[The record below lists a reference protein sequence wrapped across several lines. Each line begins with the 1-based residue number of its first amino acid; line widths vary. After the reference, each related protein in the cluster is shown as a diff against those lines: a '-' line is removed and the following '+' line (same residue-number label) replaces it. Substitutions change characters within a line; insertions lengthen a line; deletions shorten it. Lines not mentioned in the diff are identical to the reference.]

1 MSNVFGPKKPLFAP
15 YTYRAKQ
22 DSNGNTLL
30 AVYHGSKRIAHMDAY
45 WAYSMRRI
53 ESHEVEE
60 IRLGRGKRLVCA
72 TDLRALGA
80 EGNYPNVLVVGH
92 AFMDDDAYK
101 GKGIGRAMYEA
112 MMVEGFAVRET
123 RVGGTKGP
131 MFFIPDDCGGGGST
145 SADAKRVWASLARDY
160 PSQGTS
166 IRVDAPPVIGS
177 RVKANPRRRNPSVFD
192 TLTPGTP
199 NAVREQLQRLSRDD
213 LARLQDELN
222 ALDDASLARF
232 AGMTRLWH
240 GAPASIA
247 DKIRERGFARTKGRR
262 SGFMGSTFEVDNLAL
277 FLTENKALAEA
288 FGRSRSGRGE
298 GTEVLEVYADLR
310 PPLDLTVWAKVPKSL
325 RALGEKLLAA
335 HGGSK
340 KPKQGDVFWLID
352 QPAFM
357 DAVRDLGYDAVR
369 FYESAETVKSL
380 GLARKGE
387 VTVAVLDP
395 ARLHVAP
402 PPRGTLG
409 SLLWHLD
416 RSRK

>member
-1 MSNVFGPKKPLFAP
+1 
-15 YTYRAKQ
+15 
-22 DSNGNTLL
+22 
-30 AVYHGSKRIAHMDAY
+30 
-45 WAYSMRRI
+45 
-53 ESHEVEE
+53 
-60 IRLGRGKRLVCA
+60 
-72 TDLRALGA
+72 
-80 EGNYPNVLVVGH
+80 
-92 AFMDDDAYK
+92 
-101 GKGIGRAMYEA
+101 
-112 MMVEGFAVRET
+112 
-123 RVGGTKGP
+123 
-131 MFFIPDDCGGGGST
+131 
-145 SADAKRVWASLARDY
+145 VWASLARDY
-160 PSQGTS
+160 PVAGEVAYFPPSSRPNPRRRNPTPFLEDIVFTGPHAGSFREQDIRFVAEAPNPRHDPEEYYVIRGKKQWWVKPTYTVGSIEISRDPDGTFSVGTVAVDPEYQRKGIAKRLYDMAWQYAKTQGSGLRSGWVQSPRAVAYWESMVEAGNAEPYTDGGVQYNVTKKGW
-166 IRVDAPPVIGS
+166 R
-177 RVKANPRRRNPSVFD
+177 RTRNPRRRNPSVFD

-213 LARLQDELN
+213 LARLQDELT
-222 ALDDASLARF
+222 ALDDASIARF
-232 AGMTRLWH
+232 TGMTRLWH

-310 PPLDLTVWAKVPKSL
+310 QPLDLTVWAKVPKSL

-340 KPKQGDVFWLID
+340 KPKQEDVFWLID